1 MLPSGI
7 DGDLAAGIRI
17 RIISVFQRSSS
28 RDGKPA
34 LI

>member
-17 RIISVFQRSSS
+17 RIISVFQRNIN
-28 RDGKPA
+28 RDSKPA